1 MLTHPA
7 LLVVD
12 EIGYLPVNQDGA
24 VLFFQLINARH
35 ERASTVL
42 TSNKGFEDWG
52 GVLGDE
58 VMAAALI
65 DRLVHHCHIVNI
77 RGNSY
82 RMKDHQNHAPVRFGS
97 TQEKSRR
104 VIAGSNGDRSGDTR
118 PLWITGLSRQTLG
131 GRCANTVTYS
141 STKSDTPNTASGGTT
156 ARSK

>member
-1 MLTHPA
+1 MAISLRSRRPKPELRVITAARGIDRVPHRAKAAGNLSRRLRVLTHPA

-82 RMKDHQNHAPVRFGS
+82 RMRDHQNLLQAD
-97 TQEKSRR
+97 
-104 VIAGSNGDRSGDTR
+104 ADRSRKRG
-118 PLWITGLSRQTLG
+118 
-131 GRCANTVTYS
+131 
-141 STKSDTPNTASGGTT
+141 AS
-156 ARSK
+156 